1 MKEGDVGSKMR
12 QTEIGKEVLLWVE
25 VRETRFLN
33 RQGAKIGYKTD
44 DDSNHLTIN

>member
-1 MKEGDVGSKMR
+1 MKEGDVGSKVR
-12 QTEIGKEVLLWVE
+12 RTKRGKGVLLWVE

-33 RQGAKIGYKTD
+33 RQGAKIGYKI